1 MCMYRGGKRTKRYRN
16 TAVKFIRVLV
26 LYEYRVS
33 WTGNDKRR
41 GDMIRL
47 ICRGNTGHREGR
59 VTPSSVRSTGRRPT
73 QKSTRDDRGDDHQP
87 PKPAHHH
94 HHLSISQKKSRKRKR
109 KKMIVSTLRRSLQRT
124 HAPHRRLP
132 FSTSTSSAS
141 TSSSSSSSSNSA
153 SAAQK
158 KAQDALGNVSAVFM
172 RAGTYARSALGPFG
186 ARLSGLLG
194 CQYTH
199 IPLPSPSAVPFFFTY
214 SIDNI
219 LFFCSVSATDKVQLC
234 RDARNS

>member
-1 MCMYRGGKRTKRYRN
+1 
-16 TAVKFIRVLV
+16 
-26 LYEYRVS
+26 
-33 WTGNDKRR
+33 
-41 GDMIRL
+41 MIRRDL
-47 ICRGNTGHREGR
+47 PWEYGPPGR
-59 VTPSSVRSTGRRPT
+59 PSNSVLRPFDRSTTHPKVNPRRPRRRP
-73 QKSTRDDRGDDHQP
+73 STT
-87 PKPAHHH
+87 KPAHHH

-141 TSSSSSSSSNSA
+141 SSSSSSSSSNSA

-199 IPLPSPSAVPFFFTY
+199 TPPF
-214 SIDNI
+214 S
-219 LFFCSVSATDKVQLC
+219 LC
-234 RDARNS
+234 RALLFYLQY